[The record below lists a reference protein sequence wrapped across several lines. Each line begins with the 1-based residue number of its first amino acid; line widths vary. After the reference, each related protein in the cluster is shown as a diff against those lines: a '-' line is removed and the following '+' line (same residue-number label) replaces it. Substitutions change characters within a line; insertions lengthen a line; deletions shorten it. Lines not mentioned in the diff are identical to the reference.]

1 MIPGSCPA
9 KAMVGRGV
17 KVGRRLGVRE
27 LLWKEDVSQE
37 ESRQARAGLSRR
49 SEVASGL
56 WGRPHQGAKEN
67 QPTGGGA
74 QGERGRGLRITLW
87 GQRLSER
94 TRGPLSVLSHPG
106 TCSSFP
112 ILGLRKKS
120 GLSRG
125 RRRPWTGCAHL
136 DVPWDTAPVTQ

>member
-49 SEVASGL
+49 SLQDCGGGPV
-56 WGRPHQGAKEN
+56 KE
-67 QPTGGGA
+67 PARTSPRGEGHRERGGGA
-74 QGERGRGLRITLW
+74 CASPSGVKGCQREQGARFLSRATPGRAA
-87 GQRLSER
+87 
-94 TRGPLSVLSHPG
+94 P
-106 TCSSFP
+106 FP
-112 ILGLRKKS
+112 VLGLRRKS

-125 RRRPWTGCAHL
+125 RRRPWAGCAHL
-136 DVPWDTAPVTQ
+136 AVPWDTAPVTQ

>member
-37 ESRQARAGLSRR
+37 ESRQERAGLSRR

-56 WGRPHQGAKEN
+56 WGRREGHRER
-67 QPTGGGA
+67 GGGA
-74 QGERGRGLRITLW
+74 CASPSGVKGYQREQGARF
-87 GQRLSER
+87 LS
-94 TRGPLSVLSHPG
+94 
-106 TCSSFP
+106 
-112 ILGLRKKS
+112 
-120 GLSRG
+120 
-125 RRRPWTGCAHL
+125 
-136 DVPWDTAPVTQ
+136 